1 MRATSPMDVL
11 LDPEVLGN
19 TALAAVLLS
28 TTVVIDLLLSR
39 CRRNRKQ

>member
-1 MRATSPMDVL
+1 MDVL

-19 TALAAVLLS
+19 TALVVVVLS
-28 TTVVIDLLLSR
+28 TTIVIDLLLSR